1 MSMMFNAIKIS
12 DKVYWVGAV
21 DWALRDF
28 HGYTTERG
36 TTYNAYLI
44 MADKITLVDTVKIP
58 FKNEL
63 LSRISSVTA
72 PEKIDYII
80 SNHTEMDHSGC
91 LPEIIK
97 AVNPEKVFASP
108 MGVKGLNSHFKLDR
122 EIIPVKTGDKIS
134 LGNMNLMFVETKMI
148 HWPDSMFTYLKEEEI
163 LFSQDG
169 FGMHLA
175 TGRIFDDEIDE
186 SILKYEA
193 EKYFA
198 NILMPNSHLIL
209 KLLDEVKKLGLPVKL
224 IAPDHGPIW
233 RKDINKILNLYREW
247 AEKKPAL
254 KAIVVYD
261 TMWNSTALMASAIG
275 EGLRKSGV
283 EVKLLPMRSNNRSDV
298 ATEILSSG
306 ALLVGSPTLNNNIFP
321 TIADVLTYL
330 KGLRPKNLI
339 GTAFGSYGWSGE
351 SVPQINDILKAMQ
364 VDIVGG
370 GIKVNYV
377 PAEEDMKSCF
387 ELGENIGETLKKKV
401 AEN

>member
-1 MSMMFNAIKIS
+1 MSMMFNAIRIS
-12 DKVYWVGAV
+12 DRVYWVGAV
-21 DWALRDF
+21 DWVLRDF

-44 MADKITLVDTVKIP
+44 MADKITLVDTVKTP

-108 MGVKGLNSHFKLDR
+108 MGVKGLNAHLKLSQ

-134 LGNMNLMFVETKMI
+134 LGNMNLSFIETKMI

-175 TGRIFDDEIDE
+175 TGKIFDEEIDE

-198 NILMPNSHLIL
+198 NILMPNAHLIL
-209 KLLDEVKKLGLPVKL
+209 KLLEEIKKLSLPVKL

-233 RKDINKILNLYREW
+233 RKNIDKILNFYRSW
-247 AEKKPAL
+247 AEQKPAF

-261 TMWNSTALMASAIG
+261 TMWNSTSLMASAIG
-275 EGLRKSGV
+275 EGIRKSGA
-283 EVKLLPMRSNNRSDV
+283 EVKLMSMRANNRSDI
-298 ATEILSSG
+298 ATEILESG

-339 GTAFGSYGWSGE
+339 GAAFGSYGWSGE
-351 SVPQINDILKAMQ
+351 SISQINDILKTMQ
-364 VDIVGG
+364 IELVSE

-377 PAEEDMKSCF
+377 PGEENLKSCF
-387 ELGENIGETLKKKV
+387 ELGRNIGEALKKKI
-401 AEN
+401 AES